1 MRTGIVLSG
10 GKSSRLGQDKGLV
23 ELEGRPLV
31 SWVIDILSGVVDE
44 IVVVVG
50 SEETIPWY
58 WEVIPNDVRVVSD
71 CYSEDSPLIGLI
83 TGLREARGDYAVV
96 CACDM
101 PFIDPVILELLFCVS
116 YGLNG
121 ALLQK
126 PNGWIEPLPS
136 VYHVANCLENAERMR
151 VRLMEPPALLL
162 EPRAELPLRAVL
174 ITPADRISL
183 PKEQT
188 RDLDLE
194 RMRQILEREE
204 ETGITAYL
212 IVQGGR
218 TFDLTQPTIRL
229 GRALD
234 NDLILEDLRVSRY
247 HAQLRHRYGR
257 YILQDLGSS
266 GGTSVNGFPVQ
277 EIVLR
282 PGDVISLS
290 GIDLIYA
297 EEKSGRP
304 ASSGNTPAYTPVKD
318 ERG

>member
-1 MRTGIVLSG
+1 MRTGIILSG

-151 VRLMEPPALLL
+151 VRGELRIRKVL
-162 EPRAELPLRAVL
+162 ETMNDKVSVPTEKLREIDPDLVSF
-174 ITPADRISL
+174 I
-183 PKEQT
+183 
-188 RDLDLE
+188 DLDTME
-194 RMRQILEREE
+194 SVE
-204 ETGITAYL
+204 AAKHL
-212 IVQGGR
+212 IK
-218 TFDLTQPTIRL
+218 TQ
-229 GRALD
+229 
-234 NDLILEDLRVSRY
+234 
-247 HAQLRHRYGR
+247 H
-257 YILQDLGSS
+257 
-266 GGTSVNGFPVQ
+266 
-277 EIVLR
+277 
-282 PGDVISLS
+282 
-290 GIDLIYA
+290 
-297 EEKSGRP
+297 
-304 ASSGNTPAYTPVKD
+304 
-318 ERG
+318 